1 VKIRAALFVV
11 VGLCGCR
18 NLPDYPVPD
27 QRPFF
32 ENVETRPS
40 SLVKMSDPD
49 ASLHFFRDI
58 VDGPPDSWRW
68 TAQRPAVKVKLGFRD
83 QAIYV
88 IDFSIAGATFKDT
101 GPVTIAFTVD
111 DRVLDRVR
119 YDAPGDKHFEKP
131 VPIDWLEG
139 RASAIVGAEIDKMW
153 VAQTDGTRLGFILI
167 RIGLREK

>member
-1 VKIRAALFVV
+1 MFVV

-32 ENVETRPS
+32 DNVETRPS

-101 GPVTIAFTVD
+101 GPVTVAFTVD

-119 YDAPGDKHFEKP
+119 YDTPGDKHFEKP
-131 VPIDWLEG
+131 VPMDWLEG
-139 RASAIVGAEIDKMW
+139 RSKRHRRGGDRQNVDI
-153 VAQTDGTRLGFILI
+153 AQTDDGTRLGFILI